1 MALLHTALSDGLH
14 ARTDE
19 ECLMAAHDV
28 RVVLAELAERMGQAM
43 KKEGELSTSVTRLTK
58 KREQPS

>member
-28 RVVLAELAERMGQAM
+28 RVVLAELA
-43 KKEGELSTSVTRLTK
+43 
-58 KREQPS
+58 